1 MKLRKYRVP
10 ITLIVYG
17 EREEDAW
24 EYVEEAID
32 KSNLLDQ
39 DGILG
44 IDDTETDLEDIEEL
58 EE

>member
-44 IDDTETDLEDIEEL
+44 IDDTTTDLEDIEEL

>member
-1 MKLRKYRVP
+1 MKLRKYRIP

-24 EYVEEAID
+24 EYLQEALD
-32 KSNLLDQ
+32 HSNILDQ
-39 DGILG
+39 DGIIG
-44 IDDTETDLEDIEEL
+44 IDDSSTDIEDIEEL